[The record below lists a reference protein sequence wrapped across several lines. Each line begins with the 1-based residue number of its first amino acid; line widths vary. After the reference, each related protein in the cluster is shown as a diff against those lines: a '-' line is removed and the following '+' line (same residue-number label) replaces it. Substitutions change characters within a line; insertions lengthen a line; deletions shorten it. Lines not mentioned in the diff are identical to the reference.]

1 MMLLIAVAFIGLRGS
16 LIRGSIALIFSPL
29 HCHPTLELLG
39 MMLELEVFASNML
52 VFETLPIYAGI
63 AT

>member
-1 MMLLIAVAFIGLRGS
+1 MKGS

-29 HCHPTLELLG
+29 TCHPTLELLG